1 MTAGSRRHG
10 IAAPVALP
18 VGCAALLLI
27 GGIAAGTHGALT
39 ASWVLALA
47 AVVVICGSF
56 VAEPAVAPW
65 LGVIGWLAVT
75 GFSRPPY
82 AQLRMTG
89 PTAVRAAAV
98 LGACCLGGVV
108 AGAIVRR
115 LASSFTLWI
124 VDVPEERWPLD
135 DPEAA
140 GLPPDPATPGPGRAR
155 WLWRAHRPEGPPR
168 RWARDLTGGIGG
180 RRLLAG
186 VMLVAGLPL
195 LTAALVAGQRHL
207 GLADDLLI
215 YLVAV
220 VVVAVVGGF
229 WPAVLAAVTSSV
241 LLNWYFTRPVH
252 TLTIADPQNLL
263 ALLLFIT
270 VAVTVSSVVHLAA
283 HRAQQAARSG
293 EEAARLLT
301 LAQTVLG
308 GADTPAAVLDHLTG
322 SCGGRAELAE
332 QTGGQWIRVAVSGTA
347 PEDAAVTRVQARPG
361 LALIVSGQSRP
372 VTARLLDGFAAQA
385 AAALDRDRLRT
396 QAAQAE
402 ALAEGNRM
410 RTALLAAVSHD
421 LRTPLASIKASVST
435 LRQTDVQWTP
445 ADEAALLATI
455 EQGADRLDALI
466 GNLLDMSRLSTG
478 SLQPFLRPTAIDEV
492 APVALRGLDA
502 GGRVQLAVPD
512 GLPLVRTDPGLLE
525 RVLANLFANAL
536 AYSPPQPAAGTAGQ
550 PCGRQR
556 GPGHHRSWPRGA
568 RRAQVADVRAVRAA
582 GREEHRHRRRPGA
595 GGGQGL
601 PGHHGRLGD
610 RGRHSRRRADHP
622 GQAAGGQQAGQCS
635 RGSRPVTRV
644 LVIDDE
650 APILRALKINLTA
663 RQYEV
668 STAADGASGLE
679 AMARDRP
686 DVLIL
691 DLGLPDMD
699 GTEVIRGVRGWT
711 STPIIV
717 LSAWGQESQKVAAL
731 DAGADDYVTKPFGMD
746 ELLARLRAAVR
757 RASPAPD
764 EPVVAAG
771 DFTVDLAAK
780 RVTRGGHDVRLT
792 PTEWQLLEVL
802 VRNSGRLVSQ
812 RQLLHEVWG
821 PGYETEG
828 NYLRVFVAQLRR
840 KLESDPSRPRYLL
853 TEAGMGYRFQP

>member
-1 MTAGSRRHG
+1 MT
-10 IAAPVALP
+10 
-18 VGCAALLLI
+18 
-27 GGIAAGTHGALT
+27 
-39 ASWVLALA
+39 
-47 AVVVICGSF
+47 
-56 VAEPAVAPW
+56 
-65 LGVIGWLAVT
+65 
-75 GFSRPPY
+75 
-82 AQLRMTG
+82 
-89 PTAVRAAAV
+89 
-98 LGACCLGGVV
+98 
-108 AGAIVRR
+108 
-115 LASSFTLWI
+115 
-124 VDVPEERWPLD
+124 WPQ
-135 DPEAA
+135 
-140 GLPPDPATPGPGRAR
+140 PGRGRKRSPGRAP
-155 WLWRAHRPEGPPR
+155 RAGAHPPR

-195 LTAALVAGQRHL
+195 LTAVLVTGQRHL

-229 WPAVLAAVTSSV
+229 WPAVLAAVTSSL

-283 HRAQQAARSG
+283 HRAEQAARSG

-322 SCGGRAELAE
+322 SCGGRAELVE
-332 QTGGQWIRVAVSGTA
+332 QAGGQWIRVAVSGVA
-347 PEDAAVTRVQARPG
+347 PQDAGQTRVQARPG
-361 LALIVSGQSRP
+361 LALIVAGQTRP
-372 VTARLLDGFAAQA
+372 VSARLLDGFAVQA

-435 LRQTDVQWTP
+435 LRQTDVQWTQ

-536 AYSPPQPAAGTAGQ
+536 AYSPPDRPPALQASAAGDSVILEITDH
-550 PCGRQR
+550 
-556 GPGHHRSWPRGA
+556 GPGVPDELKSLMFEPFERLDA
-568 RRAQVADVRAVRAA
+568 RNTGTGV
-582 GREEHRHRRRPGA
+582 GLGP

-610 RGRHSRRRADHP
+610 RGGHP
-622 GQAAGGQQAGQCS
+622 GLAG
-635 RGSRPVTRV
+635 
-644 LVIDDE
+644 
-650 APILRALKINLTA
+650 
-663 RQYEV
+663 
-668 STAADGASGLE
+668 
-679 AMARDRP
+679 
-686 DVLIL
+686 
-691 DLGLPDMD
+691 
-699 GTEVIRGVRGWT
+699 
-711 STPIIV
+711 
-717 LSAWGQESQKVAAL
+717 
-731 DAGADDYVTKPFGMD
+731 
-746 ELLARLRAAVR
+746 
-757 RASPAPD
+757 
-764 EPVVAAG
+764 
-771 DFTVDLAAK
+771 
-780 RVTRGGHDVRLT
+780 
-792 PTEWQLLEVL
+792 
-802 VRNSGRLVSQ
+802 
-812 RQLLHEVWG
+812 
-821 PGYETEG
+821 
-828 NYLRVFVAQLRR
+828 
-840 KLESDPSRPRYLL
+840 
-853 TEAGMGYRFQP
+853 